1 MTTAHARLCRELLLT
16 AGTAG
21 LIMNETIWQE
31 VTTDHEREDG
41 GERWLRSI
49 DPKCWVSV
57 LHRRTG
63 FGYMEWET
71 GIVFVHDV
79 DGRPLTYKDR
89 DVLIIAGDRRDE
101 LGTMPKEQL
110 RQWYADNIDGN
121 RNSMETIIHALE
133 EARETQ

>member
-1 MTTAHARLCRELLLT
+1 MSNCKPVWE
-16 AGTAG
+16 
-21 LIMNETIWQE
+21 E
-31 VTTDHEREDG
+31 VTTDYERECD

-71 GIVFVHDV
+71 AIVFVHDV
-79 DGRPLTYKDR
+79 GDRPLTYKDR

-101 LGTMPKEQL
+101 LATMPKEQL
-110 RQWYADNIDGN
+110 RQWYVDNIDGN
-121 RNSMETIIHALE
+121 RNSMETILHALE
-133 EARETQ
+133 EARATP